1 MKDLIRW
8 IVLSEPY
15 SLSSKITSSNKS
27 DDPLL
32 GESPKFSHFYL
43 RQMEAEELYQSLLT
57 ATHGDELAL
66 PAAEQ
71 EKLRADWMKQFVV
84 AFGNDEG
91 EETTT
96 FNGTI
101 PQALMLMNGE
111 LMKKAIEAKEGS
123 YIYKLAASNIKPADK
138 VVYLFEA
145 AIARRP
151 TQNELV
157 VTNQLLM
164 REVERAYTKGKGK
177 TSQPP
182 VQFVAHALQDI
193 FWAVLNSNEFILQH

>member
-1 MKDLIRW
+1 
-8 IVLSEPY
+8 
-15 SLSSKITSSNKS
+15 
-27 DDPLL
+27 
-32 GESPKFSHFYL
+32 PKFTHLYL
-43 RQMEAEELYQSLLT
+43 RQMQAEELYQSLLA
-57 ATHGDELAL
+57 ATRADQLAL

-71 EKLRADWMKQFVV
+71 ENLRADWMKQFIV

-123 YIYKLAASNIKPADK
+123 HIYKLAAGNVKPPKK

-151 TQNELV
+151 TQNELI

-164 REVERAYTKGKGK
+164 REVER
-177 TSQPP
+177 
-182 VQFVAHALQDI
+182 
-193 FWAVLNSNEFILQH
+193 